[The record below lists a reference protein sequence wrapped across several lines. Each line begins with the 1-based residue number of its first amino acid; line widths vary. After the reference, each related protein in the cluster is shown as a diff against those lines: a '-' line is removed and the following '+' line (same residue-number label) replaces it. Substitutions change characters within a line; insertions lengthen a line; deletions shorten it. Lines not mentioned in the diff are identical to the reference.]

1 MAWNVNSVVLRP
13 LRPASNFIVGVQ
25 RPKSRPEMVDL
36 AVVELL
42 DEEEE
47 LVEIEVVVLASR
59 GVGILDGK
67 AAADVA
73 AAAALVTVISVV
85 PPQATGLKEDAARA
99 ATATLETF
107 APAEPVVEFEAV
119 EFAAEE
125 LAVEFEA
132 EVPDAPGAPAGVPLF
147 PAASVVVKFEKP
159 CATITSATLNPSAV
173 NGVEILDLL
182 FAFSLSLPPTAG
194 SIKGT
199 TPRRAAVVGNV
210 GSEQI
215 FGTEAT
221 KGLKFCSAATR
232 PRAAEVT
239 AGSLPSCATM
249 ASAWVS
255 FPQGFAAARR
265 NWMEFP
271 ARVAAAPEVPKLLRA
286 LMADM
291 APFPCS

>member
-1 MAWNVNSVVLRP
+1 
-13 LRPASNFIVGVQ
+13 
-25 RPKSRPEMVDL
+25 MVDL

-42 DEEEE
+42 DEEE
-47 LVEIEVVVLASR
+47 LVEIEVVVLALR

-67 AAADVA
+67 AGADVA

-85 PPQATGLKEDAARA
+85 PPQASGLEEDAAIA
-99 ATATLETF
+99 ATAALETF
-107 APAEPVVEFEAV
+107 APAELAVEFEAV
-119 EFAAEE
+119 EFEAVEFGAVEFAPAE

-132 EVPDAPGAPAGVPLF
+132 EAPDAPEAPAGVPLL

-159 CATITSATLNPSAV
+159 CAAITSATLNPSAV

-182 FAFSLSLPPTAG
+182 FAFSPSLPPTAG

-199 TPRRAAVVGNV
+199 TPRREAVVGNV

-232 PRAAEVT
+232 PRAAEIT

-265 NWMEFP
+265 N
-271 ARVAAAPEVPKLLRA
+271 
-286 LMADM
+286 
-291 APFPCS
+291 